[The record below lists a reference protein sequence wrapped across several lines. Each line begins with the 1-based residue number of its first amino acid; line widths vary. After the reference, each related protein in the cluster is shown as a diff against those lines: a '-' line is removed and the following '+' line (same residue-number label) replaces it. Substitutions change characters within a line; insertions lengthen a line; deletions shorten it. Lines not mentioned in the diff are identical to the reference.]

1 VKIGSEGIQQ
11 LRLLLL
17 NPTLSSSAIT
27 CAFSFTTSS
36 ISIPTTTLSNPLLR
50 RLQQLPLHLQFQYEE
65 FFCAA
70 KAQYVNISV
79 VQNIAFLM

>member
-50 RLQQLPLHLQFQYEE
+50 RLQQLPLHHSSFNFNMKN
-65 FFCAA
+65 FFAP
-70 KAQYVNISV
+70 QRHN
-79 VQNIAFLM
+79 M